1 MTEHYLSFSFIAAG
15 SQESTTMDDSLV
27 VFYKTKHTFIHDPAI
42 TFFGIYPKELR
53 TSVHTKA
60 YIPMF
65 IAALFIIAKFQK
77 QS

>member
-1 MTEHYLSFSFIAAG
+1 ME
-15 SQESTTMDDSLV
+15 DSLV
-27 VFYKTKHTFIHDPAI
+27 VFYKTKHTFIHDTAI
-42 TFFGIYPKELR
+42 TFFGIYPKELK

>member
-1 MTEHYLSFSFIAAG
+1 ME
-15 SQESTTMDDSLV
+15 DSLV
-27 VFYKTKHTFIHDPAI
+27 VFYETKRTFIHDPTI
-42 TFFGIYPKELR
+42 TFFGIYPKELK

-60 YIPMF
+60 YRPMF